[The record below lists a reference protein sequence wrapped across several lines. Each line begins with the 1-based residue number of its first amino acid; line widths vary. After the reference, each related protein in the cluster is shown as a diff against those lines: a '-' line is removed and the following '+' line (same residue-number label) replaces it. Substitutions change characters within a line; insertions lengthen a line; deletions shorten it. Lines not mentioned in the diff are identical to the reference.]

1 MSRIVEKSNS
11 LELLSLKKTM
21 NQYLLTQMNKSLGG
35 NVSVDIEF
43 VTDTK
48 KFESAVED
56 HFGHFKLRDESVIR
70 NQQAHQQMQQIR
82 KLERETSRNNIAS
95 QAAQVSRK
103 LGRRFAHLS
112 ITKEEKSRCLR
123 ISQF

>member
-1 MSRIVEKSNS
+1 MYMFSCFCAADFVSRIVEKSNS

-95 QAAQVSRK
+95 QAAQDS
-103 LGRRFAHLS
+103 H
-112 ITKEEKSRCLR
+112 
-123 ISQF
+123 